1 MVMNRW
7 RRWCL
12 LVGLANLVL
21 MPFLFVFMLVY
32 LVFRYGEELHSS
44 PGSML
49 GARQWTPMALWRFR
63 EFNELNHVFKDRY
76 AWPLMERG
84 NGRMVLFFQSAK
96 ARGGGPQT
104 DIFACWVLFCVG

>member
-76 AWPLMERG
+76 AWSLMERAG
-84 NGRMVLFFQSAK
+84 
-96 ARGGGPQT
+96 
-104 DIFACWVLFCVG
+104 DEWFCFSRVRRREAGAPKLTSLLAGCCFV